1 MALQTESNTEAAM
14 FPSHNR
20 GSSKVFRAIVTDL
33 HFWIPLA
40 VLAGGL
46 VLLDKLR

>member
-1 MALQTESNTEAAM
+1 MTSANDPRRNWPAAVL
-14 FPSHNR
+14 R
-20 GSSKVFRAIVTDL
+20 DA

-46 VLLDKLR
+46 IILRWISG

>member
-1 MALQTESNTEAAM
+1 MSKPIELSHPQTKHTLL
-14 FPSHNR
+14 R
-20 GSSKVFRAIVTDL
+20 RIITDL

-40 VLAGGL
+40 VLVGGF